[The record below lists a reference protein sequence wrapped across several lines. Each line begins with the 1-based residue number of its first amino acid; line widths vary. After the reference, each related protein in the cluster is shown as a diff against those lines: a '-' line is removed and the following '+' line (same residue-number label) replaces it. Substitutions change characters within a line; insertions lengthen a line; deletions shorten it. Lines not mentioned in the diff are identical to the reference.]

1 MFAYFNLELMT
12 ANVDLNLGLNSLL
25 NFQKGIITTNRLC
38 QRDKTLKEKDL
49 SLIPE
54 SAIY

>member
-1 MFAYFNLELMT
+1 MM
-12 ANVDLNLGLNSLL
+12 ANVDLNFSSNSLS
-25 NFQKGIITTNRLC
+25 NFQKRILTINRFC
-38 QRDKTLKEKDL
+38 QMDKTLKEKDL

>member
-1 MFAYFNLELMT
+1 MFAYFNLKLMT
-12 ANVDLNLGLNSLL
+12 ANVDLNLGLHSLP
-25 NFQKGIITTNRLC
+25 NFQKGILSTNRLC

-49 SLIPE
+49 GLILE